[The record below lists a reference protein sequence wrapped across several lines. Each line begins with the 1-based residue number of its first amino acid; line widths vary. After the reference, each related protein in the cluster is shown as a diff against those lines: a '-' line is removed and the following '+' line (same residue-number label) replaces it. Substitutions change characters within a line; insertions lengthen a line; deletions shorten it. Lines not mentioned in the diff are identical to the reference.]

1 MVRDSRF
8 QNGRLTG
15 GSSHGAGKQGVEEVK
30 RESLGELLIIDRFQ
44 VWIRKYKGE
53 GDLLHS

>member
-1 MVRDSRF
+1 MAL
-8 QNGRLTG
+8 GTKG
-15 GSSHGAGKQGVEEVK
+15 GEEVK

-44 VWIRKYKGE
+44 VWIRKWKGE